1 MAVWVVGREVYCY
14 VYVRWFSV
22 DAKFHIIGVPVDV

>member
-1 MAVWVVGREVYCY
+1 MAVWVVGREVYCD

-22 DAKFHIIGVPVDV
+22 DAEFYIVGVPVDG